1 MVRYFAAIGL
11 LLLATEASAQ
21 ACQEIRF
28 APGAVSG
35 DVQGQVSEGQP
46 LCFSFATGAGQT
58 ARLQLSGTQ
67 NACFN
72 VRGLVDCQ
80 DDFSFRTAAR
90 SYQVDVHQ
98 LFRGP
103 GAETF
108 SLQLSIR

>member
-1 MVRYFAAIGL
+1 MVHYIAAIGL
-11 LLLATEASAQ
+11 LILATDASAQ

-35 DVQGQVSEGQP
+35 DVQGQVSEGRP

-58 ARLQLSGTQ
+58 ARLRLSGTE

-72 VRGLVDCQ
+72 VRDMVDCQ

-90 SYQVDVHQ
+90 SYEVGVHQ

-103 GAETF
+103 GSETF